1 MDTNLAYADECR
13 DELINGFIVM
23 MSPRPKTD
31 HNLTTFNIA
40 SIFKHYLKGKRC
52 TPFPDGEDLFLS
64 EKDRFVPDGM
74 IVCDPDKI
82 KNDGVYGAPDL
93 VVEVLSPATAKRDKG
108 YKKDAYEQ
116 AGVKEYWIVNTT
128 DKSIEQYFL
137 TDGKYVLNEVYSVY
151 PDYILKGM
159 TEEEIAAIPTEFK
172 CSLFDDLLIKLE
184 DVFER
189 IQ

>member
-1 MDTNLAYADECR
+1 MNTNLAYADEQR

-31 HNLTTFNIA
+31 HNLTTGNIY

-52 TPFPDGEDLFLS
+52 TPFPDGEDLYLS

-82 KNDGVYGAPDL
+82 KSRGVYGAPDL

-108 YKKDAYEQ
+108 YKKDVYEQ
-116 AGVKEYWIVNTT
+116 AGVKEYWIVSTT
-128 DKSIEQYFL
+128 DKSIEQYLL
-137 TDGKYVLNEVYSVY
+137 TNGKFVLHEIYSLNGDY
-151 PDYILKGM
+151 PPEEM
-159 TEEEIAAIPTEFK
+159 TEEEKAALLTEFK

-189 IQ
+189 IK